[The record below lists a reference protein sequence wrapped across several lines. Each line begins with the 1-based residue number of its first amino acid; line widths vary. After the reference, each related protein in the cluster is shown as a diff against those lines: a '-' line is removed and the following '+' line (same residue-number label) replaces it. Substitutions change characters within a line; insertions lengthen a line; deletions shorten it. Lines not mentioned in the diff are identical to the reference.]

1 MRRRFQRSKPKIE
14 PIRFIANDWI
24 RAYEV
29 FLIDEEGRPAGNMP
43 TSQAL
48 ARARGLEMDLVLVN
62 PKALP
67 PVAKI
72 ADLGQLKY
80 ETEKKMHKQ
89 KVAQKKVD
97 TKEIRLSVRI
107 GDHDFNFRL
116 EKAKEFLGDGDKVRV
131 EVVQKGREKQHP
143 DKAIEMIRRFENE
156 LKKSESMNV
165 AEEQGLTKEQGRF
178 SIVLI
183 NKK

>member
-1 MRRRFQRSKPKIE
+1 MRRRWQRSKPKIE
-14 PIRFIANDWI
+14 VVQFVANDWI
-24 RAYEV
+24 RAAEV
-29 FLIDEEGRPAGNMP
+29 FLIDEEGKQAGKMP

-48 ARARGLEMDLVLVN
+48 ARAREFDMDLILVN
-62 PKALP
+62 PKSVP

-80 ETEKKMHKQ
+80 ETEKRLHKQ

-116 EKAKEFLGDGDKVRV
+116 EKTKEFLADGDKVKV

-143 DKAIEMIRRFENE
+143 EKAIEMIRRFENE
-156 LKKSESMNV
+156 VKAATGINV
-165 AEEQGLTKEQGRF
+165 VEEQGLTKEQGRF
-178 SIVLI
+178 SIILI